1 MSIFLSNTVIGVV
14 AGCVYAL
21 IATGLVVTYNTT
33 GIFNFAHG
41 AVAMVGAYSFWQ
53 MWQGWGVNP
62 VVSLILVLFVAAP
75 LFGII
80 IERVLMRPLQGV
92 SVDLTLVVT

>member
-1 MSIFLSNTVIGVV
+1 MQIFLSFSVLGIV

-41 AVAMVGAYSFWQ
+41 AIAMIGAYSFWQ
-53 MWQGWGVNP
+53 MWQGWGWDP
-62 VVSLILVLFVAAP
+62 KKRCYA
-75 LFGII
+75 
-80 IERVLMRPLQGV
+80 
-92 SVDLTLVVT
+92 